1 MTVPIDFA
9 EARRAVF
16 ETAMAL
22 FEKGLVAL
30 SSGNVSAR
38 VSGTDFVAI
47 TPSGKTYDTL
57 VPEDIVIV
65 DGHGVL
71 RDGVLQPSSEVSMHS
86 QLYAE
91 LRAIN
96 AIVHTHSPYATAF
109 SVLHEPIPLVC
120 NEGFGVMA
128 LRVDV
133 SRYELPGS
141 AEIGSAVLETL
152 SRQDGA
158 TAVLLAN
165 HGLLTIGVALR
176 DAARVAENVE
186 LEARI
191 YHLARSVGQPTTLT
205 QEQLDAALESYY
217 SVRSKRNPGCERT

>member
-1 MTVPIDFA
+1 MTAPVDFA
-9 EARRAVF
+9 EARRVVAEAVLS
-16 ETAMAL
+16 L

-38 VSGTDFVAI
+38 VAGTDFLAI

-65 DGHGVL
+65 DGHGVVH
-71 RDGVLQPSSEVSMHS
+71 DGALEPSSEVSMHS
-86 QLYAE
+86 LVYAE
-91 LRAIN
+91 LPGIN

-109 SVLHEPIPLVC
+109 SVLREPIPLVC

-141 AEIGSAVLETL
+141 PEIGRAALEAL
-152 SRQDGA
+152 SRQDGVS
-158 TAVLLAN
+158 AVLLAN
-165 HGLLTIGVALR
+165 HGLLATGATLA
-176 DAARVAENVE
+176 DACRVAENVE

-205 QEQLDAALESYY
+205 QDQLDAALERYY
-217 SVRSKRNPGCERT
+217 NVPPKREPELG